1 MYVCT
6 CTIYIIFNFCVI
18 LTLHTYS
25 NTVNHLFIS
34 ALQPRYWKGLS
45 ALSPPVS
52 VLGWALCSSG
62 QLLKSTAPAAPPPHS
77 PLQYRSRLWHRPD

>member
-1 MYVCT
+1 MYM
-6 CTIYIIFNFCVI
+6 YN
-18 LTLHTYS
+18 LHYFQFLCDSNTTYS
-25 NTVNHLFIS
+25 NTVNNLFIS
-34 ALQPRYWKGLS
+34 VPRYWKGLS

>member
-1 MYVCT
+1 MYM
-6 CTIYIIFNFCVI
+6 YN
-18 LTLHTYS
+18 LHYFQFLCDSNTTYS

>member
-1 MYVCT
+1 MYK
-6 CTIYIIFNFCVI
+6 YNLHYIFNFCVI
-18 LTLHTYS
+18 LTLHILTLSIIYS
-25 NTVNHLFIS
+25 SV
-34 ALQPRYWKGLS
+34 QPRYWKGLS

>member
-1 MYVCT
+1 MYM
-6 CTIYIIFNFCVI
+6 YN
-18 LTLHTYS
+18 LHYFQFLCDSNTTYS

-34 ALQPRYWKGLS
+34 VPRYWKGLS